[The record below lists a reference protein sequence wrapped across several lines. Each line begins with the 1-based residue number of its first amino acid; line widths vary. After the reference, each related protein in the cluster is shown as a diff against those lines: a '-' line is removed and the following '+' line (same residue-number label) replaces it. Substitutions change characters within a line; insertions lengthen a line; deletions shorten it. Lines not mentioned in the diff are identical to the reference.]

1 VIVVDVSAL
10 LDRRGVPHAVIGA
23 VALAVHGVPR
33 ATADVDVLVTDPRCL
48 DATWW
53 ESFVAAGATVDVR
66 RGDAEDPL
74 AGVVRIAPAG
84 DTVLDL
90 IVGRPGWQE
99 DVVRRATRVSLAGA
113 MLPVVRAS
121 DLIVLKL
128 YAGGPQD
135 AWDVDQLLDA
145 VPGLEAEV
153 DAALDALPAECATLW
168 RRILGGRPSA

>member
-74 AGVVRIAPAG
+74 AGVVVVLQRSAPPSRGPTGAHAISAPRSFRRHEALG
-84 DTVLDL
+84 ADE
-90 IVGRPGWQE
+90 IVC
-99 DVVRRATRVSLAGA
+99 AVSAQSS
-113 MLPVVRAS
+113 RAS
-121 DLIVLKL
+121 AKR
-128 YAGGPQD
+128 
-135 AWDVDQLLDA
+135 
-145 VPGLEAEV
+145 E
-153 DAALDALPAECATLW
+153 
-168 RRILGGRPSA
+168 SF